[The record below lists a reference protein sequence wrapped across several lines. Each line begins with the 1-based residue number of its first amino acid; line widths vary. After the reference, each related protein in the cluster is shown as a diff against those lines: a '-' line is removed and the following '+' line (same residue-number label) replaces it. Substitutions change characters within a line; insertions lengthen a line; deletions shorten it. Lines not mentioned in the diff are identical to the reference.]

1 MRSLARRIL
10 ELNNEVADLDD
21 LIEPL
26 VTDLGA
32 RHCQLVEGSA
42 LLPRCLHVRC

>member
-32 RHCQLVEGSA
+32 RTHRAPVH
-42 LLPRCLHVRC
+42 PH

>member
-1 MRSLARRIL
+1 MPVDYDRRIL
-10 ELNNEVADLDD
+10 ELNNDVADLDD

-32 RHCQLVEGSA
+32 RLIERPVH
-42 LLPRCLHVRC
+42 RH